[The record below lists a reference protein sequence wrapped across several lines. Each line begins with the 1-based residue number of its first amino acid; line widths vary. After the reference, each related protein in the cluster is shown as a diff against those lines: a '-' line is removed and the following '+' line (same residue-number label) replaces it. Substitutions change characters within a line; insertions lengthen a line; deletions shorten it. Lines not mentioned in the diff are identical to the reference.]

1 MKSSTCGT
9 FSSTYGTFHR
19 LIYQSNFG
27 YEYRWFSLMELKVPP
42 MEPKFYQWTP
52 KFHRWNR
59 KFHQSEVPP
68 VESQVPPMEPEVPP
82 MEPDFIRFI
91 LWNLIYFAEK
101 SLQNTPNDQNRTEP
115 REIAFK
121 ELPEIC
127 SRKFHLWNFSAQ
139 NVTFWSKVRNNALT
153 MLAEIVFWE
162 VPQVELCIFEV
173 EMCSNNKNIALII
186 ALINI
191 Q

>member
-1 MKSSTCGT
+1 
-9 FSSTYGTFHR
+9 
-19 LIYQSNFG
+19 
-27 YEYRWFSLMELKVPP
+27 MELKVPP

-68 VESQVPPMEPEVPP
+68 VEPEVLSMEPEVPPMEPEVPL

-91 LWNLIYFAEK
+91 LWILIYFAEK

-139 NVTFWSKVRNNALT
+139 NVTF
-153 MLAEIVFWE
+153 
-162 VPQVELCIFEV
+162 
-173 EMCSNNKNIALII
+173 
-186 ALINI
+186 
-191 Q
+191 